1 MVAERPRVVMHPTCT
16 VFGLLRVK
24 FNKLLIKRM
33 KYNIN
38 INQLALSEM
47 SEDMDII
54 DAAIL
59 DYIIVMCNSLSDKID
74 DKRIKDKNTGT
85 WTWIDLQSICEDMPL
100 LRLKSRSSL
109 TPRIARIE
117 KNGFI
122 TVLRKRIKGHI
133 SLFVKLDRKVDSLFV
148 KLDRPVRETGQES
161 EKPVRET
168 GPIIYTSNTIHNN
181 TSTLSE
187 VPPEIPESPLA
198 ISFKKV
204 WQVYPLKK
212 SKMVSERAWYKLN
225 PSPELEQEIIKDIQ
239 KRTLADREW
248 LGGYI
253 PHLSTYLNQQR
264 WTDEITPITGILKLD
279 SSIPHTKGKYSND
292 KSIII

>member
-1 MVAERPRVVMHPTCT
+1 
-16 VFGLLRVK
+16 
-24 FNKLLIKRM
+24 M

-59 DYIIVMCNSLSDKID
+59 DYVIVMCNSLSDKID
-74 DKRIKDKNTGT
+74 EKRIKDKNTGT

-133 SLFVKLDRKVDSLFV
+133 SLFVKLDRKVESLFV
-148 KLDRPVRETGQES
+148 KLDRPVRETGQGF

-181 TSTLSE
+181 TSTLRE
-187 VPPEIPESPLA
+187 TPPETQESPLA
-198 ISFKKV
+198 ISFRRV

-212 SKMVSERAWYKLN
+212 GKMVSEQSWRKLN
-225 PSPELEQEIIKDIQ
+225 PSPELEQEIIQDIQ
-239 KRTLADREW
+239 NRTSLDRQW
-248 LGGYI
+248 LDGFI
-253 PHLSTYLNQQR
+253 PFFSTYLNQQR
-264 WTDEITPITGILKLD
+264 WTDEITKPRTMAPKLD